1 MILSSKD
8 SFGLHRKT
16 FTKPKTLHNL
26 HMKITYSKYQNIW
39 PIIVKSEQT
48 FSSYFSFSYFCLFE
62 TVSWYSPDFPGTSLA
77 DQPGLNS
84 EIQFVSAS

>member
-16 FTKPKTLHNL
+16 FTKPKTLYNL

-39 PIIVKSEQT
+39 PIIVKSEHFLLT
-48 FSSYFSFSYFCLFE
+48 FL
-62 TVSWYSPDFPGTSLA
+62 SLIFVY
-77 DQPGLNS
+77 LR
-84 EIQFVSAS
+84 QFLGIAMAFLELAW